1 MTTEVEPAATS
12 DDNRDGTETA
22 LESAEE
28 TDNAVDKAD
37 TTDDTEETSQTGEAK
52 KGDAVLLRRV
62 FGVLL
67 RKSLIF
73 SVILAAAAITI
84 VALGWLLH
92 SSQRSERAARAALIS
107 MQNNADAQQRARQIA
122 LNYSRGA
129 AEMDFKDI
137 PGWTKRLTANTSPE
151 LTKKLKDAAT
161 SMEQIIVPLQW
172 VSTPTP
178 ITSAVRSEHD
188 GIFVVNSFLSIMT
201 KNVQAP
207 NGVQSTATYTVTINS
222 KDNWIITDVGGVDS
236 AMSAGK

>member
-1 MTTEVEPAATS
+1 MTADAKPAVTEK
-12 DDNRDGTETA
+12 DILETA
-22 LESAEE
+22 DSSEE
-28 TDNAVDKAD
+28 TNDDVDE
-37 TTDDTEETSQTGEAK
+37 TTGTGAAK
-52 KGDAVLLRRV
+52 KGDADLLQRVFSVLLRR
-62 FGVLL
+62 
-67 RKSLIF
+67 SLIF
-73 SVILAAAAITI
+73 SVVLTAAVIAIILLA
-84 VALGWLLH
+84 WSLH
-92 SSQRSERAARAALIS
+92 SSQQSERETRASLTS
-107 MQNNADAQQRARQIA
+107 MRDDADARQRAQQIA
-122 LNYSRGA
+122 LDYSRGA

-137 PGWTKRLTANTSPE
+137 PGWTKRLTTNTSPE